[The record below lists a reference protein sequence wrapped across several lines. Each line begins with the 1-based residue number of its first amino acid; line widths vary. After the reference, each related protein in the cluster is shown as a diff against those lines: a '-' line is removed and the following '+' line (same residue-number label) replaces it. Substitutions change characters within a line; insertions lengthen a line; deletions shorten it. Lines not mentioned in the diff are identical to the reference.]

1 MAGPVQRAC
10 TQCNYITEEDTCPVC
25 NSPTSKEWEG
35 YLVILDYTK
44 SEIAEKMQITRHGRY
59 ALRVRK
65 S

>member
-1 MAGPVQRAC
+1 M
-10 TQCNYITEEDTCPVC
+10 C

-44 SEIAEKMQITRHGRY
+44 SEIAEKMQISRNGRY